1 LLWHTASDF
10 TDSLVPFIDDGLE
23 AREPVMVAVV
33 PEHLAWLQEALAHRA
48 EYVEFVDMHE
58 LGHNPARIIPAWQH
72 FLDSKANQRSPIRG
86 IGEPIWPRR
95 RSQELLEC
103 QFHEALLNVAIDPE
117 IPFWLICPYDAAALS
132 PDVLDEAHRS
142 HPVILDSNLYYGS
155 SRYEGRAHVESIFTA
170 ELPEL
175 KFQPAVAVFT
185 PNNVTRVA
193 AYVKLEFHVGGL
205 GARKAS
211 DLAEVI
217 QRLASSS
224 LHRGATVGT
233 VRIFR
238 QPDDLICEVV
248 DDTVIVDPLIGR
260 HAPTDGED
268 DSLWIANQ
276 MCDLV
281 QVRSSSAG
289 TTVRVHAWR

>member
-1 LLWHTASDF
+1 
-10 TDSLVPFIDDGLE
+10 LE
-23 AREPVMVAVV
+23 AREPIMVAVV
-33 PEHLAWLQEALAHRA
+33 PEHQAWLQDALAHRA

-72 FLDSKANQRSPIRG
+72 FLDSKARQRSPIRG
-86 IGEPIWPRR
+86 IGEPIWPGR

-117 IPFWLICPYDAAALS
+117 IPFWLICPYDAEALG
-132 PDVLDEAHRS
+132 PDVLDEAQRS
-142 HPVILDSNLYYGS
+142 HPVILDSRSYHGS
-155 SRYEGRAHVESIFTA
+155 SRYGGRPHVESIFTA

-175 KFQPAVAVFT
+175 KLQPTGAVFT
-185 PNNVTRVA
+185 TNNVTRVG
-193 AYVKLEFHVGGL
+193 AYVKLEFHVSGL
-205 GARKAS
+205 GVKEAS

-233 VRIFR
+233 VRIFS

-248 DDTVIVDPLIGR
+248 DDTVIDDPLIGR
-260 HAPTDGED
+260 RAPSEGED

-289 TTVRVHAWR
+289 TTVRVHTWR

>member
-1 LLWHTASDF
+1 LQAH
-10 TDSLVPFIDDGLE
+10 
-23 AREPVMVAVV
+23 EPVMVAVV
-33 PEHLAWLQEALAHRA
+33 PEHLAWLQDALAHRA

-72 FLDSKANQRSPIRG
+72 FLDTNARQRSPIRG
-86 IGEPIWPRR
+86 IGEPIWPERHP
-95 RSQELLEC
+95 QELLEC

-117 IPFWLICPYDAAALS
+117 IPFWLICPYDVEALS

-142 HPVILDSNLYYGS
+142 HPVILDSHSYYGS
-155 SRYEGRAHVESIFTA
+155 NRYGGGAHVESIFTA

-175 KFQPAVAVFT
+175 KVQPTVAVFT
-185 PNNVTRVA
+185 RNNVIRVG
-193 AYVKLEFHVGGL
+193 AYVKLEFHVSGL
-205 GARKAS
+205 GVREAS
-211 DLAEVI
+211 DLADVI

-224 LHRGATVGT
+224 LRRGATLGT
-233 VRIFR
+233 VRIFS

-248 DDTVIVDPLIGR
+248 DDTVIDDPLIGR
-260 HAPTDGED
+260 RAPGEGED
-268 DSLWIANQ
+268 DSVWIANQ

-289 TTVRVHAWR
+289 TTVRVHTWR

>member
-1 LLWHTASDF
+1 LQAH
-10 TDSLVPFIDDGLE
+10 
-23 AREPVMVAVV
+23 EPVMVAVV
-33 PEHLAWLQEALAHRA
+33 PEHLAWLQDALAHRA
-48 EYVEFVDMHE
+48 EYVEFVDMHD

-72 FLDSKANQRSPIRG
+72 FLDTNARQRSPIRG
-86 IGEPIWPRR
+86 IGEPIWPERHP
-95 RSQELLEC
+95 QELLEC

-117 IPFWLICPYDAAALS
+117 IPFWLICPYDVEALS

-142 HPVILDSNLYYGS
+142 HPVILDSHSYYGS
-155 SRYEGRAHVESIFTA
+155 NRYGGGAHVESIFNA

-175 KFQPAVAVFT
+175 KVQPTVAVFT
-185 PNNVTRVA
+185 RNNVIRVG
-193 AYVKLEFHVGGL
+193 AYVKLEFHVSGL
-205 GARKAS
+205 GVREAS
-211 DLAEVI
+211 DLADVI

-224 LHRGATVGT
+224 LRRGATLGT
-233 VRIFR
+233 VRIFN

-248 DDTVIVDPLIGR
+248 DDTVIDDPLIGR
-260 HAPTDGED
+260 RAPGEGED
-268 DSLWIANQ
+268 DSVWIANQ

>member
-1 LLWHTASDF
+1 
-10 TDSLVPFIDDGLE
+10 LE
-23 AREPVMVAVV
+23 AREPIMVAVV
-33 PEHLAWLQEALAHRA
+33 PEHLAWLQDALAHRA

-58 LGHNPARIIPAWQH
+58 LGHNPSRIIPAWQH
-72 FLDSKANQRSPIRG
+72 FLDAKAKQRSPIRG
-86 IGEPIWPRR
+86 IGEPIWPGRR
-95 RSQELLEC
+95 PQELLEC

-117 IPFWLICPYDAAALS
+117 IPFWLICPYDAEGLS

-142 HPVILDSNLYYGS
+142 HPVILDSYSYHGS
-155 SRYEGRAHVESIFTA
+155 GRYEGRAHVESMFTA

-175 KFQPAVAVFT
+175 KRQPTVAVFT
-185 PNNVTRVA
+185 RNNVTRVG
-193 AYVKLEFHVGGL
+193 AYVKLEFHVSGL
-205 GARKAS
+205 GVGEAS
-211 DLAEVI
+211 ALAEVI

-224 LHRGATVGT
+224 LRRGATLGT
-233 VRIFR
+233 VRILS